1 MTKSEMD
8 PETSG
13 KLAEARFKRWI
24 NSVGTVTLP
33 LLAGFS
39 ITSVVVV
46 SDDAPNFLWP
56 GATILVLVFAALV
69 LIAAVLCVYHAR
81 IYLPK
86 KDPDHE
92 KFLYWAKL
100 ARCVYGTGLFALL
113 IGLAL
118 VVAPRHFAGIQDYFR
133 VVAVIL
139 VGLACLGH
147 FLWAR
152 LDGWLRTP

>member
-1 MTKSEMD
+1 MTRSED
-8 PETSG
+8 SKISG
-13 KLAEARFKRWI
+13 ELAEARYKRWI
-24 NSVGTVTLP
+24 SSVGTVTLP

-46 SDDAPNFLWP
+46 SDDNRNFLWP

-86 KDPDHE
+86 KAPHHG
-92 KFLYWAKL
+92 KFLCWAKL
-100 ARCVYGTGLFALL
+100 ARCVYDIGLFALL

-118 VVAPRHFAGIQDYFR
+118 VVAPHHFACIQDYFR
-133 VVAVIL
+133 VAAVIL

-147 FLWAR
+147 VLWAR
-152 LDGWLRTP
+152 LDPWLRTP